1 MGEECRR
8 AIGSLLIVDD
18 DERLLGAFRRSLP
31 QWGITPFVASSRTD
45 ALDIARDHQPD
56 AALVDLHLGSDNGLE
71 LLRDLRREHPNMLV
85 AILSGYSS
93 TSSTVE
99 AMRLGA
105 HDVIP
110 KPIAFVDIVRRLDA
124 SRSVS
129 EGTPEITTPSA
140 DRALW
145 EHVHRV
151 LADCGGNKSEAAR
164 RLNKPRSWL
173 HRFLA
178 SRAPT
183 N

>member
-1 MGEECRR
+1 MGEDCRR
-8 AIGSLLIVDD
+8 SIGSLLIVDD
-18 DERLLGAFRRSLP
+18 DERILEAFRRALP
-31 QWGITPFVASSRTD
+31 RWGITPLVANSRTE
-45 ALDIARDHQPD
+45 ALVIARNHQPD
-56 AALVDLHLGSDNGLE
+56 AALVDLHLGRDNGLDV
-71 LLRDLRREHPNMLV
+71 LRDLRSDQPRMLV
-85 AILSGYSS
+85 IIITGYSS
-93 TSSTVE
+93 ISSTVE

-110 KPIAFVDIVRRLDA
+110 KPFSFAELIQRLDA
-124 SRSVS
+124 ARSAFEV
-129 EGTPEITTPSA
+129 TCEITTPTA